1 MSNTR
6 MFDAYDYKSEGR
18 DIEVKLLRALAMGGK
33 RSVEIQL
40 LLDSQAGDKADYQAL
55 SLLLADI
62 SVQEKRA
69 QATFEKLRAHQARMN
84 QKLGRA
90 VGVKTAAMDYLENIE
105 RALNL
110 KDDEQVLTYNQLAQM
125 AFRDD
130 LTGLA
135 NFRYFTRRFSEETKR
150 AGRYSHLLSM
160 LMIDIDFF
168 KRFND
173 QHGHLSGNKALE
185 HLAKILLAETRE
197 TDLVARYGGEEFAII
212 LPETTKHETREL
224 AERIRQK
231 VEKSA
236 IELSDGPPQLLTISV
251 GLATFPRD
259 AESPEALLAAADE
272 ALYASKKAG
281 RNRVS
286 LHKPGT
292 SALLSFTPESVSA
305 AHSMSVMGDFNGWD
319 KTADPMERD
328 SQGRFFARLHLA
340 PGRYTY
346 KFVIN
351 GTWYLADPL
360 SNEFVLDGYGGRNS
374 VLIVKK

>member
-1 MSNTR
+1 MANTR
-6 MFDAYDYKSEGR
+6 IFDSYDFKSEGR
-18 DIEVKLLRALAMGGK
+18 DVEVKLIRAIAMGGK

-40 LLDSQAGDKADYQAL
+40 LLDSQVGDKADYQAL

-69 QATFEKLRAHQARMN
+69 QATFEKLRAHQERLN
-84 QKLGRA
+84 KKLGRS
-90 VGVKTAAMDYLENIE
+90 VGIKTAAMDYLENLE

-110 KDDEQVLTYNQLAQM
+110 KDDEQALTYNQLAHM

-135 NFRYFTRRFSEETKR
+135 NFRYFTRRFSEEIKR
-150 AGRYSHLLSM
+150 AGRYSHLLSV

-173 QHGHLSGNKALE
+173 QYGHLSGNKALE
-185 HLAKILLAETRE
+185 HLAGILLAETRE

-212 LPETTKHETREL
+212 LPETTKNETREL
-224 AERIRQK
+224 AERIRAK
-231 VEKSA
+231 VEKTPV
-236 IELSDGPPQLLTISV
+236 ELAEGSPQAVTISV

-259 AESPEALLAAADE
+259 AGSTEDLIAAADE

-281 RNRVS
+281 RNRIS
-286 LHKPGT
+286 LFQPTT
-292 SALLSFTPESVSA
+292 SAVLSFTPDSASA

-319 KTADPMERD
+319 KAADPMERD
-328 SQGRFFARLHLA
+328 SQGRFFTRLHLA
-340 PGRYTY
+340 PGRGCY
-346 KFVIN
+346 KIVIKRA
-351 GTWYLADPL
+351 GVQADPRRPQIL
-360 SNEFVLDGYGGRNS
+360 MGG
-374 VLIVKK
+374 